1 MRIGTKRYLAE
12 LIVSFLLTG
21 IVVSSMIGIRYQ
33 SYLGEME
40 RMAAVLKSGE
50 TETGE
55 DFFRILKGETEIS
68 VSDAEEI
75 LGSYGYKKPQDSAA
89 GRQFSRDCAC
99 MILGGLILWLGAAGL
114 LGLERY
120 RKKKERDGHIREI
133 VDQLEKIRRG
143 EYLQVLSG
151 QEDPGSKRIAD
162 ALDSLESYV
171 EMIRSQAHQE
181 KEETKSLVTDLSHQ
195 LKTPIA
201 SLKMS
206 YEIEDSTELSEE
218 ERAEFIRKEREDVSR
233 MENLL
238 QAFVQMTR
246 LETGMIRLR
255 QEKNSLR
262 ETLKQAVGGVYMK
275 ALKKEILIETE
286 EFPELVTRHDP
297 KWTAEA
303 FGNVLDNAVKY
314 APAGSRI
321 RIQVSEM
328 VSFVMV
334 EIEDEGPGIPEKERG
349 KIFQRFYRGEQKN
362 VQETEGSGVGLYL
375 TRQILERQKGTVFV
389 KPGRNGGSK
398 FVMTLP
404 KE

>member
-1 MRIGTKRYLAE
+1 MDSGKLRRVALTAGLLFCLAAAAGCLLFQTAQE
-12 LIVSFLLTG
+12 EFEEKTEMMEALTG
-21 IVVSSMIGIRYQ
+21 IDPAHEAEYAGIITGKA
-33 SYLGEME
+33 LGEE
-40 RMAAVLKSGE
+40 ASE
-50 TETGE
+50 TEEGE
-55 DFFRILKGETEIS
+55 ALLEK
-68 VSDAEEI
+68 
-75 LGSYGYKKPQDSAA
+75 YGYTFEDSIGNSGLWRYVGGLAAILAVGLVAA
-89 GRQFSRDCAC
+89 G
-99 MILGGLILWLGAAGL
+99 AASW
-114 LGLERY
+114 Y
-120 RKKKERDGHIREI
+120 FFKKKEK
-133 VDQLEKIRRG
+133 EKDRA
-143 EYLQVLSG
+143 EYLQERL
-151 QEDPGSKRIAD
+151 
-162 ALDSLESYV
+162 LETQN
-171 EMIRSQAHQE
+171 RSE
-181 KEETKSLVTDLSHQ
+181 KMEARLRREEQETKALITDISHQ

-286 EFPELVTRHDP
+286 EFPELVIRHDP

-314 APAGSRI
+314 APAGSRV

>member
-1 MRIGTKRYLAE
+1 MD
-12 LIVSFLLTG
+12 
-21 IVVSSMIGIRYQ
+21 
-33 SYLGEME
+33 
-40 RMAAVLKSGE
+40 SGKL
-50 TETGE
+50 
-55 DFFRILKGETEIS
+55 RRVAL
-68 VSDAEEI
+68 
-75 LGSYGYKKPQDSAA
+75 
-89 GRQFSRDCAC
+89 
-99 MILGGLILWLGAAGL
+99 AAGL
-114 LGLERY
+114 LFCFVAVTGCLFLRASQARFEEEAKIMAKLTETDPAGEAEFAGIITGKSNEEGADTEDGKKLLEKYGYTFEDSMRSNGLWIYAGGLGVVLAAGFLAAGAAGWYCFRE
-120 RKKKERDGHIREI
+120 KKKEKDRA
-133 VDQLEKIRRG
+133 
-143 EYLQVLSG
+143 EYLKGRLLETQNRSEKM
-151 QEDPGSKRIAD
+151 EDR
-162 ALDSLESYV
+162 L
-171 EMIRSQAHQE
+171 R
-181 KEETKSLVTDLSHQ
+181 KEEQETKALITDISHQ

-206 YEIEDSTELSEE
+206 YEIEDATELSEE

-246 LETGMIRLR
+246 LETGMIRLK

-286 EFPELVTRHDP
+286 EFPELVIRHDP

-314 APAGSRI
+314 APAGSRV

-362 VQETEGSGVGLYL
+362 VQETEGAGVGLYL

>member
-1 MRIGTKRYLAE
+1 
-12 LIVSFLLTG
+12 
-21 IVVSSMIGIRYQ
+21 
-33 SYLGEME
+33 
-40 RMAAVLKSGE
+40 
-50 TETGE
+50 
-55 DFFRILKGETEIS
+55 
-68 VSDAEEI
+68 
-75 LGSYGYKKPQDSAA
+75 
-89 GRQFSRDCAC
+89 
-99 MILGGLILWLGAAGL
+99 
-114 LGLERY
+114 
-120 RKKKERDGHIREI
+120 
-133 VDQLEKIRRG
+133 
-143 EYLQVLSG
+143 
-151 QEDPGSKRIAD
+151 
-162 ALDSLESYV
+162 
-171 EMIRSQAHQE
+171 
-181 KEETKSLVTDLSHQ
+181 
-195 LKTPIA
+195 
-201 SLKMS
+201 MS

-246 LETGMIRLR
+246 LETGMIRLK

-286 EFPELVTRHDP
+286 EFPELVIRHDP

-314 APAGSRI
+314 APAGSRV

>member
-1 MRIGTKRYLAE
+1 MD
-12 LIVSFLLTG
+12 
-21 IVVSSMIGIRYQ
+21 
-33 SYLGEME
+33 
-40 RMAAVLKSGE
+40 SGKL
-50 TETGE
+50 
-55 DFFRILKGETEIS
+55 RRVAL
-68 VSDAEEI
+68 
-75 LGSYGYKKPQDSAA
+75 
-89 GRQFSRDCAC
+89 
-99 MILGGLILWLGAAGL
+99 AAGL
-114 LGLERY
+114 LFCFVAVTGCLFLRASQARFEEEAKIMAKLTETDPAGEAEFAGIITGKSNEEGADTGDGKKLLEKYGYTFEDSMRGNGLWIYAGGLGVVLAAGFLAAGAAGWDCFRE
-120 RKKKERDGHIREI
+120 KKKEKDRA
-133 VDQLEKIRRG
+133 
-143 EYLQVLSG
+143 EYLKGRLLETQNRSEKM
-151 QEDPGSKRIAD
+151 EDR
-162 ALDSLESYV
+162 L
-171 EMIRSQAHQE
+171 R
-181 KEETKSLVTDLSHQ
+181 KEEQETKALITDISHQ

-246 LETGMIRLR
+246 LETGMIRLK

-286 EFPELVTRHDP
+286 EFPELVIRHDP

-314 APAGSRI
+314 APAGSRV